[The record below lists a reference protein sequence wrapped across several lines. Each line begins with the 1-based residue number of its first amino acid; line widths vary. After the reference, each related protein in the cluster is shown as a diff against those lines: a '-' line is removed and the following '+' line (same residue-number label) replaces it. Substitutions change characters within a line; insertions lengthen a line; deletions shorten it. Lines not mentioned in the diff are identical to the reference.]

1 METKRLREIEQR
13 VAHLEQCIRELCLVL
28 SDRDPKLWE
37 YMQKLI
43 NSLPANDASS
53 SDPRAGD

>member
-1 METKRLREIEQR
+1 MSNERNDLEQR
-13 VAHLEQCIRELCLVL
+13 VERIEQCLRELCLVL

-43 NSLPANDASS
+43 NTLPGEYNARKD
-53 SDPRAGD
+53 SD

>member
-1 METKRLREIEQR
+1 MATDRLYDLELR

-37 YMQKLI
+37 HMQKLI
-43 NSLPANDASS
+43 NTLPNGNKPESVQKDSQ
-53 SDPRAGD
+53 